1 MASAT
6 PAMRPGVF
14 SNISQI
20 LIRLDEPRALFSMLR
35 RLSLFDCRANAAVIQ
50 GTVKP
55 DSGHSQT
62 QEHIM
67 DCRTYVPGCAAA
79 TMLIACLAAW
89 CLPPAGAMAAAPAGA
104 ADFNAR
110 CGGCHSTRA
119 GANGIGPSLAGVYGR
134 SSGAAPGYH
143 YSPALGNARL
153 VWDDQTLD
161 KFLQGPSG
169 VVPGTKMFVNVPDA
183 ATRQQIIDYL
193 KNQKQQAAGE

>member
-1 MASAT
+1 M
-6 PAMRPGVF
+6 
-14 SNISQI
+14 
-20 LIRLDEPRALFSMLR
+20 LLD
-35 RLSLFDCRANAAVIQ
+35 LSLLDCWVSAAVIQ
-50 GTVKP
+50 GTVETV
-55 DSGHSQT
+55 SGHSQT
-62 QEHIM
+62 QEHMM
-67 DCRTYVPGCAAA
+67 DYRAYVPRCVAG
-79 TMLIACLAAW
+79 TILITCLAVSS
-89 CLPPAGAMAAAPAGA
+89 LPPSGAMAAVPTGA

-134 SSGAAPGYH
+134 SSGFAPGYH
-143 YSPALGNARL
+143 YSPALGNAKL
-153 VWDDQTLD
+153 VWNDQTLN